1 MDRSLLFRSEISL
14 KTSYPENHPLKIKIT
29 KMIDLCILNKVVF
42 IYQY

>member
-1 MDRSLLFRSEISL
+1 MDRSLLFRSKISL